1 MNFGEAIQAMK
12 DGKLIT
18 RKGWNGKNMYLWY
31 MPPATIKAEW
41 CKEPHLKA
49 LADEN
54 GGEIECMGAV
64 RMKTADNKVVTGWVA
79 SQADMFAEDWEIY
92 NNGNDGMDEYYS
104 VSDDEKLEADDWN
117 YRKIRFFR
125 ADVSPISFE
134 DGEVNGECDDE
145 DEPRIPCVNEDFRWN
160 ILIDIKTGKVLN
172 WVDGVY
178 ADVYYKVV
186 DDGIYTAYDNN
197 MHIVKK
203 IEDYVPK
210 LMDFDDRD
218 GSFGFGDYMGL
229 IINENGY
236 IENWPSGEDLEFFI
250 DDFLKGNE

>member
-49 LADEN
+49 LAEEN
-54 GGEIECMGAV
+54 GGQIECMGSV

-92 NNGNDGMDEYYS
+92 GKIGNDESSNDS
-104 VSDDEKLEADDWN
+104 WN
-117 YRKIRFFR
+117 CRGIRFFR

-236 IENWPSGEDLEFFI
+236 IENWPTGKDLEFFI
-250 DDFLKGNE
+250 DDFLKGDK

>member
-41 CKEPHLKA
+41 CKEPHLKT
-49 LADEN
+49 LAEEN
-54 GGEIECMGAV
+54 GGEIECMGSV

-92 NNGNDGMDEYYS
+92 GEIGNDES
-104 VSDDEKLEADDWN
+104 LDDSWN
-117 YRKIRFFR
+117 CRGIRFFR

-236 IENWPSGEDLEFFI
+236 IENWPTGEDLEFFI
-250 DDFLKGNE
+250 DDFLKGDK

>member
-49 LADEN
+49 LAEEN
-54 GGEIECMGAV
+54 GGQIECMGSV

-92 NNGNDGMDEYYS
+92 GKIGNDESSNDS
-104 VSDDEKLEADDWN
+104 WN
-117 YRKIRFFR
+117 CRGIRFFR

-250 DDFLKGNE
+250 DDFLKGDK